1 MLRMLRFAG
10 SWRSCVGN
18 LAGRSAPAV
27 QAPPLDLARFYEIT
41 KSEVKQ
47 IDAELL
53 NMDRPADALQRAPLE
68 GPHILFGCE
77 SESRRREHGKS
88 HASPVKPT
96 LLLNVREARQD
107 GDLRARLPRAHQ
119 GP

>member
-1 MLRMLRFAG
+1 MLCMLRFAG
-10 SWRSCVGN
+10 SGSRLGN

-27 QAPPLDLARFYEIT
+27 QALDLARFYEIT